1 MWKTS
6 HVMLVCGVVAAVAL
20 TWGSG
25 KKTEKQTDKSWTVD
39 GGALSIVTPC
49 AKTVS
54 IEPSPDLTGKVE
66 VSATGR
72 RSEIDRLD
80 VAGGATAAI
89 GARDGKCKEGG
100 GPHLSFTLFRLGVDT
115 GPSLAI
121 TVKVPAGTA
130 IDIKEGK
137 STDYDIGAVG
147 GVLTLDLSGNGN
159 VSAAE
164 VKDPVLHLSG
174 SGDAQLDKVSGTLDG
189 RLTGSGDLSIGRADV
204 SVADVASSGSGDIS
218 VDDGDFTAVTARLT
232 GSGDL
237 SLGEGKIGSLTV
249 GASGSGGAQ
258 VDAVVGDADLS
269 ASGSGDIEVHEVTGQ
284 MKQAHHGSAS
294 IKIGDH

>member
-20 TWGSG
+20 TWGGG
-25 KKTEKQTDKSWTVD
+25 KKAEKHTDKSWALD
-39 GGALSIVTPC
+39 GGALAIVTPC

-54 IEPSPDLTGKVE
+54 IEPSPDLAGKVE
-66 VSATGR
+66 VSAAGR
-72 RSEIDRLD
+72 RSEIDQLA
-80 VAGGATAAI
+80 VTGGATASI
-89 GARDGKCKEGG
+89 GAQGGKCKGG
-100 GPHLSFTLFRLGVDT
+100 GAHFSFSLFRLGLDT

-130 IDIKEGK
+130 IDIKESK

-147 GVLTLDLSGNGN
+147 GGLTLDLSGSGD
-159 VSAAE
+159 VSVAE
-164 VKDPVLHLSG
+164 AKDPVVRLSG

-204 SVADVASSGSGDIS
+204 SVANLASSGSGDLS
-218 VDDGDFTAVTARLT
+218 VDEGDFTAITVRLT
-232 GSGDL
+232 GSGGL
-237 SLGEGKIGSLTV
+237 SLGAGKVGSLTL
-249 GASGSGGAQ
+249 ASSGSGDAQ
-258 VDAVVGDADLS
+258 IDSVVGDADLS

-284 MKQAHHGSAS
+284 VKQAHHGSAS
-294 IKIGDH
+294 IKIGD

>member
-6 HVMLVCGVVAAVAL
+6 HVMLVCVVVAAVAL
-20 TWGSG
+20 TWGGG

-39 GGALSIVTPC
+39 GGDLRIVTPC

-54 IEPSPDLTGKVE
+54 IEPSADLTGKVE

-72 RSEIDRLD
+72 RGEIDQLD
-80 VAGGATAAI
+80 VAGGATASM
-89 GARDGKCKEGG
+89 GAHDGKCKGG
-100 GPHLSFTLFRLGVDT
+100 GPHFSFSLFRLGVDT

-130 IDIKEGK
+130 IDIREGK

-147 GVLTLDLSGNGN
+147 GVLTLDLSGSGD

-164 VKDPVLHLSG
+164 VKDPVVRLSG

-204 SVADVASSGSGDIS
+204 SNANLASSSSGDLS
-218 VDDGDFTAVTARLT
+218 VDEGDFAALAVRLT

-237 SLGEGKIGSLTV
+237 SVGEGKVGSLTV
-249 GASGSGGAQ
+249 ASSGSGGAQ

-284 MKQAHHGSAS
+284 CKQAHHGSGS
-294 IKIGDH
+294 IKIGDR